1 MKTDTNGTKR
11 KQTTTTKTKEQPF
24 TVVAIGASVGGL
36 EAVSEFLRNLP
47 PDTGMAFIYV
57 QHLNP
62 DHKSLLTSILSKI
75 TKMQVQ
81 EVENMEHI
89 APNNVYVIPTNKIIE
104 VTDGHIKL
112 LNRPKNSSTIS
123 IDVLFSSLAQ
133 THKENV
139 IGIILS
145 GNATDG
151 TIGLKAIKDAGG
163 LTFAQDDS
171 AQASSMPHSAIAEGI
186 VDFVLSPAEIA
197 KELTYLSQNGFKK
210 RLLKHE
216 YSDGGAE
223 NSNSDLNTIFEL
235 LRKETG
241 VDFSHYKMAT
251 IKRRLSHNMQ
261 ECGVKTVKAYIDVL
275 ISNKNNEINLLYKD
289 LLINVTSFFRDTEAF
304 QYLKATLFPAF
315 LESKTVSETL
325 RIWVTAC
332 STGEEAYSI
341 AMILDELQEKKDKK
355 IHIQIFATDLSEDAI
370 RTARLGEY
378 DQTDL
383 KSIAPKYIN
392 RYFTKVGD
400 RYRVV
405 KELREMCVFAPHNI
419 LRDPPFSRMDFVSC
433 CNLLIYF
440 DAAAQKKVFT
450 TLHFALTEGGY
461 LMLGKAETAGTSSQ
475 LFSQVNNKLKIYSRK
490 KNVGVRRIIELL
502 PRFPRTIM
510 SNKKTITTTTKNINT
525 NPAGIESA
533 IDAVLLSSYMP
544 ACAVINKDMEVIQFR
559 GPISLFLEHP
569 SGKASLNILKMARSE
584 FAFELRNAINKT
596 LKTKEIVYK
605 SGIEIKIASVLSII
619 SFEVSMLKIE
629 WDEPL
634 LLIVFKIH
642 EQVEK
647 YVDNDKSGK
656 TTASLKDQKINK
668 LTEELYNIRL
678 EINTITELQEITF
691 EELQAA
697 NEEIVSSNE
706 EYQTL
711 NEELETSKEEI
722 EVTNEELISTNQELQ
737 VRNDLLTESQEY
749 SEAIIATIHEP
760 MLILDKNFHV
770 KSANKSFY
778 EKFLVKK
785 EDTEGHLLFNLGNK
799 QWDITELKEALN
811 HILSDNKSFENF
823 EVKHSFSGIGEKIML
838 LNAHLI
844 IQKVSSEQ
852 LILLA
857 IQDITDSFRFYL
869 KEKYSLSLI
878 EASLDPLVTINTEGK
893 ITDMNEATVNIT
905 GLSRDILRGSDFFTY
920 FTEAQKAREVYQ
932 EVFEKGSVAN
942 FPLTLRHKEGNLT
955 DVLFNGSVYNDDKGN
970 IQGAVIVARDITEQK
985 RNETNLLQSLRD
997 VSDYK
1002 YALDESSIV
1011 DVTDEKGVIKYINE
1025 NYQKISQY
1033 TIDELKGKNHSFVN
1047 SGYHSKEFMRE
1058 LWETISSGKIWKNE
1072 IKNKAK
1078 DGTFYWVATT
1088 IVPFL
1093 NEEKKPYQY
1102 VAISIDITEQKRIAS
1117 ELIEAKVFAEVA
1129 RGIAETEQ
1137 DKAENAMKAKQ
1148 QFLSNMSHEIRTPLN
1163 GIIGFTKVVL
1173 KTDLTAKQKEYLT
1186 AIKMS
1191 GDALIVLINDIL
1203 DLAKVDA
1210 GKMTFE
1216 QTPFKLAAS
1225 ISSML
1230 HLFDT
1235 KIQEKN
1241 LTLIKEYDKNIP
1253 EVLVGDPIRLH
1264 QIILNLVSNAVKFT
1278 TKGYITVSVR
1288 LLHEDEEKVN
1298 IEFAVT
1304 DTGIGIP
1311 EDKTEAIFENFQQAS
1326 NETSRVYGGTGLG
1339 LAIAKQ
1345 LVESQGGSIKVK
1357 SVADKGSTFSFVLS
1371 FQKTDEDVELAP
1383 EILELYK
1390 DVKNV
1395 KVLVV
1400 EDMAL
1405 NQLLMKTILDD
1416 YGFERDIAENGL
1428 IAIEKIKEKEYDV
1441 ILMDLQMPEMNG
1453 FEATDYIRNTL
1464 KSSVPIIALTADVT
1478 TVDLAKCKAVGM
1490 NDYIAKPV
1498 DERVLYSKIIGLVKK
1513 PTLVSLDVEK
1523 PIIEKKSKYTN
1534 LNYLMLRTKSNP
1546 LLMSEMIQAYLE
1558 QTPTLINSMKKSFQD
1573 KNWQMLHAA
1582 VHKMLPSFLI
1592 MGISTDF
1599 ERMAKKVMEYAQ
1611 TQEQTEDIVNFVLQ
1625 LETVC
1630 VQACEELKEELDVIK
1645 NAKL

>member
-1 MKTDTNGTKR
+1 
-11 KQTTTTKTKEQPF
+11 
-24 TVVAIGASVGGL
+24 
-36 EAVSEFLRNLP
+36 
-47 PDTGMAFIYV
+47 
-57 QHLNP
+57 
-62 DHKSLLTSILSKI
+62 
-75 TKMQVQ
+75 
-81 EVENMEHI
+81 
-89 APNNVYVIPTNKIIE
+89 
-104 VTDGHIKL
+104 
-112 LNRPKNSSTIS
+112 
-123 IDVLFSSLAQ
+123 
-133 THKENV
+133 
-139 IGIILS
+139 
-145 GNATDG
+145 
-151 TIGLKAIKDAGG
+151 
-163 LTFAQDDS
+163 
-171 AQASSMPHSAIAEGI
+171 
-186 VDFVLSPAEIA
+186 
-197 KELTYLSQNGFKK
+197 
-210 RLLKHE
+210 
-216 YSDGGAE
+216 
-223 NSNSDLNTIFEL
+223 
-235 LRKETG
+235 
-241 VDFSHYKMAT
+241 
-251 IKRRLSHNMQ
+251 
-261 ECGVKTVKAYIDVL
+261 
-275 ISNKNNEINLLYKD
+275 
-289 LLINVTSFFRDTEAF
+289 
-304 QYLKATLFPAF
+304 
-315 LESKTVSETL
+315 
-325 RIWVTAC
+325 
-332 STGEEAYSI
+332 
-341 AMILDELQEKKDKK
+341 
-355 IHIQIFATDLSEDAI
+355 
-370 RTARLGEY
+370 
-378 DQTDL
+378 
-383 KSIAPKYIN
+383 
-392 RYFTKVGD
+392 
-400 RYRVV
+400 
-405 KELREMCVFAPHNI
+405 
-419 LRDPPFSRMDFVSC
+419 
-433 CNLLIYF
+433 
-440 DAAAQKKVFT
+440 
-450 TLHFALTEGGY
+450 
-461 LMLGKAETAGTSSQ
+461 
-475 LFSQVNNKLKIYSRK
+475 
-490 KNVGVRRIIELL
+490 
-502 PRFPRTIM
+502 
-510 SNKKTITTTTKNINT
+510 
-525 NPAGIESA
+525 
-533 IDAVLLSSYMP
+533 
-544 ACAVINKDMEVIQFR
+544 
-559 GPISLFLEHP
+559 
-569 SGKASLNILKMARSE
+569 
-584 FAFELRNAINKT
+584 
-596 LKTKEIVYK
+596 
-605 SGIEIKIASVLSII
+605 
-619 SFEVSMLKIE
+619 
-629 WDEPL
+629 
-634 LLIVFKIH
+634 
-642 EQVEK
+642 
-647 YVDNDKSGK
+647 
-656 TTASLKDQKINK
+656 
-668 LTEELYNIRL
+668 
-678 EINTITELQEITF
+678 
-691 EELQAA
+691 
-697 NEEIVSSNE
+697 VSSNE

-749 SEAIIATIHEP
+749 SDAIIATVHEP
-760 MLILDKNFHV
+760 MLILDKDFHV

-785 EDTEGHLLFNLGNK
+785 EDTEGHLLFDLGNK
-799 QWDITELKEALN
+799 QWNITELEDALKR
-811 HILSDNKSFENF
+811 IFSDNKGFENF
-823 EVKHSFSGIGEKIML
+823 EVRHSFSGIGEKIML

-844 IQKVSSEQ
+844 IQKVSSEP

-920 FTEAQKAREVYQ
+920 FIEPQKAREVYQ

-942 FPLTLRHKEGNLT
+942 FPLTLRHQEGKIT
-955 DVLFNGSVYNDDKGN
+955 DVLFNGSVYKDDKGN
-970 IQGAVIVARDITEQK
+970 VVGAVIVARDITEQK
-985 RNETNLLQSLRD
+985 LLEKNLREYKHFFDESTDFVCIVSLEGDFEVINKNFEDKLGYSEQELLSNNLTTFLHPDDIAPTLQEIINIEKNRATLLFANRYRKKDGTYLWIEWKSNFIPSVQKIYTTGRDITEQKSNKEDLIQSLKD

-1025 NYQKISQY
+1025 NYKKISQY

-1129 RGIAETEQ
+1129 RGVAEEEQ
-1137 DKAENAMKAKQ
+1137 DKAESAMKAKQ

-1186 AIKMS
+1186 AIQMS

-1216 QTPFKLAAS
+1216 QTPFKLSVS

-1241 LTLIKEYDKNIP
+1241 LRLVKEYDKNIP
-1253 EVLVGDPIRLH
+1253 EVLMGDPIRLH

-1288 LLHEDEEKVN
+1288 LLNEDEEKVN

-1357 SVADKGSTFSFVLS
+1357 SVVDKGSTFSFVLG
-1371 FQKTDEDVELAP
+1371 FQKTDADVELAP

-1390 DVKNV
+1390 DIKNV

-1416 YGFERDIAENGL
+1416 YGFDRDIADNGL
-1428 IAIEKIKEKEYDV
+1428 IAVEKIKTKEYDV

-1464 KSSVPIIALTADVT
+1464 KSSIPIIALTADVT

-1498 DERVLYSKIIGLVKK
+1498 DERVLYNKIIGLVKK

-1546 LLMSEMIQAYLE
+1546 VLMSEMIQAYLE
-1558 QTPTLINSMKKSFQD
+1558 QTPTLINSMKKSFQE

-1611 TQEQTEDIVNFVLQ
+1611 TQEQTEDINNFVLQ
-1625 LETVC
+1625 LEAVC
-1630 VQACEELKEELDVIK
+1630 EQACEELKEELDVIK
-1645 NAKL
+1645 NAKT